1 MLKSTGIPTAEDVKS
16 VFPSVERMKK
26 GPVAI
31 IECFERIPCDPCHT
45 ACSRGAMQ
53 PFSDINDLPHILEEN
68 CNGCGICIY
77 RCPGLAIMAL
87 DMSYSEDRATLKI
100 PYEFSPIP
108 SPGETVTA
116 LDRAGEP
123 VCEAVVVKVLNT
135 AAMDKTVIVS
145 LEFDNKHIYE
155 VRNFRFKEDS
165 PPLHE
170 QIQPGEEDI
179 SIICRCS
186 DIDVKAVRE
195 YIARGFTSID
205 EIKRISRL
213 GMGPCQG
220 RNCIPLVLGEISRAA
235 GKSIE
240 ELNPGAYRPLTKSI
254 DLGAVAAYN
263 DAQGGK

>member
-16 VFPSVERMKK
+16 VFPPVERMKK

-31 IECFERIPCDPCHT
+31 IECFERIPCNPCHT

-77 RCPGLAIMAL
+77 RCPGLAIMVV
-87 DMSYSEDRATLKI
+87 DMSYSEDKATLKI
-100 PYEFSPIP
+100 PYEFAPIP
-108 SPGETVTA
+108 SPGEAVIA

-123 VCEAVVVKVLNT
+123 VCEAVVVKVLNS
-135 AAMDKTVIVS
+135 AAMDKTVIVT
-145 LEFDNKHIYE
+145 LEFDIKFIYD

-165 PPLHE
+165 PLLYE
-170 QIQPGEEDI
+170 QISPPAEDI

-186 DIDVKAVRE
+186 DIDVKAVRD

-205 EIKRISRL
+205 EIKRVSRL

-220 RNCIPLVLGEISRAA
+220 RNCIPLVLGEIIRTT
-235 GKSIE
+235 GKSID

-254 DLGAVAAYN
+254 DLGAVAAYEEESRR
-263 DAQGGK
+263 